1 MSTILE
7 VKKVRKKNN
16 AGKHRE
22 KHTGY
27 EAAIITVGC
36 SCN

>member
-7 VKKVRKKNN
+7 VKKVRKNN
-16 AGKHRE
+16 AGIHRE